1 MVEWRDVPWWD
12 NYQVSTEG
20 DVARKKDGV
29 ILKQYIQKSGYA
41 AVYLK
46 DRNGLVSAVMV
57 HRIVAKAFLMDEMV
71 GDKQMVDHINTI
83 RHDNRLCNLRIVDAK
98 GNANNE
104 LTKLKRRKRYA
115 KQQHMEGGEAMQK
128 Q

>member
-20 DVARKKDGV
+20 EVARKKDGV

-46 DRNGLVSAVMV
+46 DRTGWVSAVMV

-71 GDKQMVDHINTI
+71 DDKQMVDHINTI

-115 KQQHMEGGEAMQK
+115 KQQHMESGEAIQK